1 MEVTDILNQR
11 AVTYGNYDVGVDV
24 RATMMIVLNSKHIDS
39 KGVGLSENDRV
50 LFSDILLKIMRAA
63 SDPSYID
70 SWTDLEGY
78 ARLIKE
84 MKIKEMK
91 MKEKAYDEN

>member
-1 MEVTDILNQR
+1 MEVTDILKER
-11 AVTYGNYDVGVDV
+11 AAVYGNYDAGVKV
-24 RATMMIVLNSKHIDS
+24 RETLMVSLDFKHIDS

-50 LFSDILLKIMRAA
+50 IFSDVILKLMRAA

-70 SWTDLEGY
+70 SWADLEGY

-84 MKIKEMK
+84 MKMK
-91 MKEKAYDEN
+91 QKGLFDELND